1 MPRPNAK
8 LFLHSTMAPS
18 PLVLQFRLPPRTMR
32 ASLGDDLAQIDLE
45 NAHTCRFGK
54 ELASRALDADD
65 DTMTARTGTAG
76 PASSPTSPKS

>member
-1 MPRPNAK
+1 
-8 LFLHSTMAPS
+8 
-18 PLVLQFRLPPRTMR
+18 MR

-65 DTMTARTGTAG
+65 DTMTQHELGGR
-76 PASSPTSPKS
+76 PAMLLPIATSPKS